1 VVWEDGEAIPRL
13 LPYGHFPLP
22 SARQLVNT
30 PAAVKPSIVT
40 LDLEGVLVPE
50 IWIAFAEATKIPE
63 LRLTT
68 RDVPDYDVLMKGRLK
83 ILHEH
88 DLKLQD
94 IQNVIATLRPLDGA
108 LDFLNDLRS
117 ITQVVLLSD
126 TFQEFAQP
134 LMRQLN
140 WPTLLCHTLDVQEG
154 RVVNYRL
161 RQSNQK
167 QKAVAAFKS
176 LNYRVI
182 AAGDSFNDTAMLAE
196 ADAGF
201 LFHAPESI
209 KQQFPQ
215 FKAYEHYKDLLE
227 AIRRAMNA

>member
-1 VVWEDGEAIPRL
+1 
-13 LPYGHFPLP
+13 
-22 SARQLVNT
+22 VNT
-30 PAAVKPSIVT
+30 PRAVKASIVT

-50 IWIAFAEATKIPE
+50 IWIAFSEATKIPE

-68 RDVPDYDVLMKGRLK
+68 RDIPDYDVLMKGRLK
-83 ILHEH
+83 ILEEH
-88 DLKLQD
+88 NLKLRD

-108 LDFLNDLRS
+108 LDFLNELRS
-117 ITQVVLLSD
+117 ITQVVILSD

-140 WPTLLCHTLDVQEG
+140 WPTLLCHTLDVQDD

-161 RQSNQK
+161 RQDNQK

-176 LNYRVI
+176 LNYKVI

-196 ADAGF
+196 ADTGF
-201 LFHAPESI
+201 LFHAPEAI

-215 FKAYEHYKDLLE
+215 FKAYESYADLLN
-227 AIRRAMNA
+227 AMKRAMAA

>member
-1 VVWEDGEAIPRL
+1 MFAFALSCR
-13 LPYGHFPLP
+13 
-22 SARQLVNT
+22 SQLVKT
-30 PAAVKPSIVT
+30 PRAVKASIVS

-68 RDVPDYDVLMKGRLK
+68 RDIPDYDVLMKGRLK
-83 ILHEH
+83 ILDEH
-88 DLKLQD
+88 NLKLRD

-108 LDFLNDLRS
+108 LDFLNDLRAL
-117 ITQVVLLSD
+117 TQVVILSD

-140 WPTLLCHTLDVQEG
+140 WPTLLCHTLDVQDG

-161 RQSNQK
+161 RQANQK

-176 LNYRVI
+176 LNYKVI

-196 ADAGF
+196 ADVGF
-201 LFHAPESI
+201 LFHAPETI

-215 FKAYEHYKDLLE
+215 FKAYEKYSDLLE
-227 AIRRAMNA
+227 AIKRAMNS

>member
-1 VVWEDGEAIPRL
+1 M
-13 LPYGHFPLP
+13 
-22 SARQLVNT
+22 NT
-30 PAAVKPSIVT
+30 PRAVKASIVT

-50 IWIAFAEATKIPE
+50 IWIAFSEATKIPE

-68 RDVPDYDVLMKGRLK
+68 RDIPDYDALMKGRLK
-83 ILHEH
+83 ILDNHN
-88 DLKLQD
+88 LKLRD
-94 IQNVIATLRPLDGA
+94 IQNVIATLRPLEGA
-108 LDFLNDLRS
+108 LDFLNELRA
-117 ITQVVLLSD
+117 ITQVVILSD

-161 RQSNQK
+161 RQQNQK

-176 LNYRVI
+176 LNYKVI

-196 ADAGF
+196 ADIGF
-201 LFHAPESI
+201 LFHAPEAI

-215 FKAYEHYKDLLE
+215 FKAYETYADLLG
-227 AIRRAMNA
+227 AIKRAM

>member
-1 VVWEDGEAIPRL
+1 
-13 LPYGHFPLP
+13 
-22 SARQLVNT
+22 VNT
-30 PAAVKPSIVT
+30 PRAVKASIVT

-50 IWIAFAEATKIPE
+50 IWIAFSEATKIPE

-68 RDVPDYDVLMKGRLK
+68 RDIPDYDVLMKGRLK
-83 ILHEH
+83 ILEEH
-88 DLKLQD
+88 NLKLRD
-94 IQNVIATLRPLDGA
+94 IQNVIATLRPLEGA
-108 LDFLNDLRS
+108 LDFLNELRS

-140 WPTLLCHTLDVQEG
+140 WPTLLCHTLDVQDG
-154 RVVNYRL
+154 RVVNYLL
-161 RQSNQK
+161 RQPNQK

-176 LNYRVI
+176 LNYKVI

-196 ADAGF
+196 ADTGF
-201 LFHAPESI
+201 LFHAPEAI

-215 FKAYEHYKDLLE
+215 FKAYETYADLLA
-227 AIRRAMNA
+227 AIKRAMAA

>member
-1 VVWEDGEAIPRL
+1 M
-13 LPYGHFPLP
+13 
-22 SARQLVNT
+22 NT
-30 PAAVKPSIVT
+30 PAALKASIVT

-50 IWIAFAEATKIPE
+50 IWIAFAEATNIPE

-68 RDVPDYDVLMKGRLK
+68 RDIPDYDVLMKGRLR
-83 ILHEH
+83 ILREH

-94 IQNVIATLRPLDGA
+94 IQNVIATLRPLEGA
-108 LDFLNDLRS
+108 LDFLNELRS
-117 ITQVVLLSD
+117 LAQVVLLSD

-140 WPTLLCHTLDVQEG
+140 WPTLLCHTLDVQGG

-161 RQSNQK
+161 RQTNQK

-176 LNYRVI
+176 LNYQVI

-196 ADAGF
+196 ADVGF
-201 LFHAPESI
+201 LFHAPDAI

-215 FKAYEHYKDLLE
+215 FKAYEHYKDLLD
-227 AIRRAMNA
+227 AIKRSMSRME